1 MIVSIIYTLLA
12 NALALFVSDKLLDG
26 LTINGGYIAFI
37 IVGFTIAVLN
47 YFVKPVLKF
56 LAFPLVF
63 FSAGL
68 FLFAINAFIIYL
80 AKYLIDVMDIS
91 NISIQVDNLLTY
103 VLAAIIFGLAN
114 WFISWLTKN

>member
-1 MIVSIIYTLLA
+1 MIVQIIYTLLA
-12 NALALFVSDKLLDG
+12 NAIALFVSDKILEG
-26 LTINGGYIAFI
+26 LSIDGGYIAFI
-37 IVGFTIAVLN
+37 VVGLTIAVLN
-47 YFVKPVLKF
+47 FFVKPILKF

-68 FLFAINAFIIYL
+68 FLFVINAFIVYL

-91 NISIQVDNLLTY
+91 NIAMHVDNLLTY